1 MDNHGLESLN
11 HLNVYPIDEIEDLLL
26 HHNNNNNSEEEDEG
40 TANGNSSNNSIADA
54 DSTSDSQKNETDL
67 STSEAEIG
75 YFEGPEKTMEV
86 VFRSDKGAV
95 DGLRSLS
102 RNNLDYLCT
111 KAKCSIISK
120 VSNNHM
126 DAYVLS
132 ESSLFVYRH
141 RFIMKTCGTTTL
153 LRCLSSLLEFA
164 DVIGLEL
171 LWVGYSRK
179 NLSNPSAQLWP
190 HSNFGEE
197 IRYIDS
203 HEKFQNRLKGTGHIL
218 GPITGDHWFV
228 YVADHSQYNDNK
240 CCLAPHPEIGPFVGG
255 HLTQSAFTPSNER
268 TINMMMFDLDPEVAA
283 LFFTKTCPTGK
294 QMTTKAG
301 IQHLCPG
308 AAIDETCFHPC
319 GYSMNAILHDAY
331 STIHVTPQT
340 QCSYASFETN
350 NYLSNYSALVRNV
363 LTIFRPKRFVLTLF
377 GDQCAID
384 ELAALPTDR
393 KLIPLP
399 GLGDYRR
406 SSVSSTQVNNDLSC
420 LMACYSLDCS
430 LPPPPHLIRS
440 QSVGTHID
448 EECDMNVSTQLQ
460 QQQQHQLQ
468 QRERGHSLC

>member
-1 MDNHGLESLN
+1 MEAYGLEDTLN
-11 HLNVYPIDEIEDLLL
+11 QLTNVYSVINPRDDNREMEMSIHEI
-26 HHNNNNNSEEEDEG
+26 SEDEG
-40 TANGNSSNNSIADA
+40 NGNNSSSNNSVA
-54 DSTSDSQKNETDL
+54 DSADSHKNDL
-67 STSEAEIG
+67 TTSEAEIG

-102 RNNLDYLCT
+102 RSKLDYLCT
-111 KAKCSIISK
+111 KAKCTIISK

-203 HEKFQNRLKGTGHIL
+203 HEKFQNRLKGTGQIL

-228 YVADHSQYNDNK
+228 YVADHSQYTDS
-240 CCLAPHPEIGPFVGG
+240 LPAVAPSRHLTSSN
-255 HLTQSAFTPSNER
+255 LTQSSSIPSNER
-268 TINMMMFDLDPEVAA
+268 TINMMMFDLDPEVAQ
-283 LFFTKTCPTGK
+283 LFFTKNCPTGK
-294 QMTTKAG
+294 DMTAKAG

-308 AAIDETCFHPC
+308 AVIDETCFHPC

-331 STIHVTPQT
+331 STIHITPQT
-340 QCSYASFETN
+340 ECSYASFETN
-350 NYLSNYSALVRNV
+350 NYLNDYSAMVRNV

-384 ELAALPTDR
+384 ELAALPTD
-393 KLIPLP
+393 KKKIPLP
-399 GLGDYRR
+399 GLGEYKR

-420 LMACYSLDCS
+420 LMGCYSLDYCCLP
-430 LPPPPHLIRS
+430 LPPNLTRS
-440 QSVGTHID
+440 QSVGTNIGIGMD
-448 EECDMNVSTQLQ
+448 WNSIQ
-460 QQQQHQLQ
+460 Q